1 MARLCVVTACNHTV
15 MPKEK
20 LTKELVN
27 EAVSLVESGATNND
41 VIAYL
46 GVNQATF
53 YRWLQSPKT
62 PNQRELCESLKKAE
76 TKRKVWHLQRIHKA
90 AEEGSWQA
98 SAWYLERRYPQEY
111 GRTHRVVEGP
121 KQEEAP
127 KFFFSR
133 EDADA

>member
-1 MARLCVVTACNHTV
+1 

-20 LTKELVN
+20 LTKELVR
-27 EAVSLVESGATNND
+27 EAVTLVQNGASNKD

-53 YRWLQSPKT
+53 YRWLNTPKT
-62 PNQRELCESLKKAE
+62 ENQRELCKLLKKAE
-76 TKRKVWHLQRIHKA
+76 TERKVWHLQRIHKA
-90 AEEGSWQA
+90 AEEGNWQA